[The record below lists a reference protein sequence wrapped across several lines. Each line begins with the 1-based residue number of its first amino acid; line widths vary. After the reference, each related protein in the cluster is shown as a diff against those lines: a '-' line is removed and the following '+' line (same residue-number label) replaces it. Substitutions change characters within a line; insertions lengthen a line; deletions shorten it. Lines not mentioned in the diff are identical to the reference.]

1 MTRAVP
7 WQSCAFLY
15 LDDVAGLIPT
25 ANDYCVPIMK
35 ATVLIA
41 EDEALLAADLL
52 AQLTRLWP
60 DLHCVASVA
69 DGKTAVEQAL
79 ALQPDVLF
87 LDIRMPGMTGLDAAQ
102 ALAEDWPDNA
112 KPFPLLVFVTA
123 YDQYALHAFEQAALD
138 YVLKPVQPDRLEKT
152 CARLQAA
159 LRQRA
164 QSQTAEPSL
173 EAAIRSLRT
182 LLHVDADAH
191 ADTARPQGKASAA
204 SPLRLIQASAGNTI
218 TMVPIADVL
227 YFEAAD
233 KYVRLVTAE
242 REHLIRISLRD
253 LQLQLDPES
262 FWQVHRS
269 TIVRSDAI
277 ASALRDDTGK
287 LTLTLRGHPDK
298 LSVSRLYA
306 DRFRGM

>member
-1 MTRAVP
+1 MILSAE
-7 WQSCAFLY
+7 
-15 LDDVAGLIPT
+15 LIPT
-25 ANDYCVPIMK
+25 ANDHSVPIMK

-41 EDEALLAADLL
+41 EDEALLAADLQV
-52 AQLTRLWP
+52 QLTRLWP

-87 LDIRMPGMTGLDAAQ
+87 LDIRMPGMTGLEVAQ
-102 ALAEDWPDNA
+102 ALAEDWPDDA
-112 KPFPLLVFVTA
+112 KSFPLLVFVTA
-123 YDQYALHAFEQAALD
+123 YDQYALHAFEHAAVD

-164 QSQTAEPSL
+164 QPQVAEPSL
-173 EAAIRSLRT
+173 EAAIHSLRE
-182 LLHVDADAH
+182 LLHVDA
-191 ADTARPQGKASAA
+191 ARPQGNPPAA

-242 REHLIRISLRD
+242 REHLIRIPLRE
-253 LQLQLDPES
+253 LQLQLDPEC

-269 TIVRSDAI
+269 TIVRCDAI

-287 LTLTLRGHPDK
+287 LTLSLRGHPDK

-306 DRFRGM
+306 DRFKGM

>member
-1 MTRAVP
+1 
-7 WQSCAFLY
+7 
-15 LDDVAGLIPT
+15 
-25 ANDYCVPIMK
+25 MK

-41 EDEALLAADLL
+41 EDEALLAADLQ

-60 DLHCVASVA
+60 ELHCVASVA
-69 DGKTAVEQAL
+69 DGETAVEQAL

-87 LDIRMPGMTGLDAAQ
+87 LDIRMPGMTGLEVAQ
-102 ALAEDWPDNA
+102 ALAEDWPELA

-123 YDQYALHAFEQAALD
+123 YDQYALHAFEHAAVD

-164 QSQTAEPSL
+164 QSQAAEPSW
-173 EAAIRSLRT
+173 EAAIHTLRE
-182 LLHVDADAH
+182 LLHVDA
-191 ADTARPQGKASAA
+191 ARPQGRPPVA
-204 SPLRLIQASAGNTI
+204 SPLRMIQASVGNTI

-233 KYVRLVTAE
+233 KYVRLVTVE
-242 REHLIRISLRD
+242 REHLIRISLRE
-253 LQLQLDPES
+253 LQLQLDPEC

-269 TIVRSDAI
+269 TIVRCDAI

-287 LTLTLRGHPDK
+287 LTLALRGHPDK

-306 DRFRGM
+306 DRFRGL

>member
-1 MTRAVP
+1 LILADR
-7 WQSCAFLY
+7 
-15 LDDVAGLIPT
+15 LIPIAELIPPT
-25 ANDYCVPIMK
+25 DHCVPIMK

-41 EDEALLAADLL
+41 EDEALLAADLQ
-52 AQLTRLWP
+52 AQLTRMWP

-69 DGKTAVEQAL
+69 DGEAAVRQAL

-87 LDIRMPGMTGLDAAQ
+87 LDIRMPGMTGLEVAQ
-102 ALAEDWPDNA
+102 ALAEDWPDLA

-123 YDQYALHAFEQAALD
+123 YDQYALHAFEHAAVD

-164 QSQTAEPSL
+164 QSPVAEPSL
-173 EAAIRSLRT
+173 EAAIHTLRE
-182 LLHVDADAH
+182 LFHVDA
-191 ADTARPQGKASAA
+191 ARLQGTSPAA
-204 SPLRLIQASAGNTI
+204 SPLRVIQASAGNTI

-242 REHLIRISLRD
+242 REHLIRISLRE
-253 LQLQLDPES
+253 LQLQLDPEC

-269 TIVRSDAI
+269 TIVRCDAI
-277 ASALRDDTGK
+277 ASALRDDAGK

-306 DRFRGM
+306 DRFKGL